1 MKKLIAFLLC
11 LIVVVPVFAKND
23 KDRNEFSVVYGQFTV
38 PQFAYVMGEVF
49 GVMFSLGHASFEN
62 PHMYGAAGIEYVHY
76 TNDWFGFGGTVLC
89 DYMTAK
95 TVSVDKDGN
104 KTPNGD
110 FKFQAGRG
118 RGAVLRERQ
127 RCEGQYFVRL
137 PGHAH
142 RRGLRRR
149 AVPRL
154 RGGRRRLAG
163 HRERRRPLDVLALSV
178 PSCKVERPAPLL
190 VEGPAFFFVAHSAS
204 ICYLYQMEPQL
215 HGLCVNS

>member
-23 KDRNEFSVVYGQFTV
+23 KDRNEFSVTYGQFTV
-38 PQFAYVMGEVF
+38 PQFAYVLGEVF
-49 GVMFSLGHASFEN
+49 GVMFTLGHASFED

-110 FKFQAGRG
+110 FKLGCLSAMPLVKFAWLNRAHVGLYSKLAAGAGYTFTGDNADVKDNFMFAFQATPIGVDFGGERFRG
-118 RGAVLRERQ
+118 
-127 RCEGQYFVRL
+127 FVE
-137 PGHAH
+137 
-142 RRGLRRR
+142 
-149 AVPRL
+149 
-154 RGGRRRLAG
+154 AG
-163 HRERRRPLDVLALSV
+163 IGTQGIANVGVRWL
-178 PSCKVERPAPLL
+178 
-190 VEGPAFFFVAHSAS
+190 F
-204 ICYLYQMEPQL
+204 
-215 HGLCVNS
+215 

>member
-23 KDRNEFSVVYGQFTV
+23 KDRNEFSVTYGQFTV
-38 PQFAYVMGEVF
+38 PQFAYVLGEVF
-49 GVMFSLGHASFEN
+49 GVMFTLGHASFEE

-110 FKFQAGRG
+110 FKLGCLSAMPLVKFAWLNRRTAAMRRTTSRSPSRPRPSAWTSAANSSAASWRPASAGR
-118 RGAVLRERQ
+118 
-127 RCEGQYFVRL
+127 
-137 PGHAH
+137 
-142 RRGLRRR
+142 
-149 AVPRL
+149 
-154 RGGRRRLAG
+154 
-163 HRERRRPLDVLALSV
+163 
-178 PSCKVERPAPLL
+178 
-190 VEGPAFFFVAHSAS
+190 AS
-204 ICYLYQMEPQL
+204 
-215 HGLCVNS
+215 

>member
-23 KDRNEFSVVYGQFTV
+23 KDRNEFSVTYGQFTV
-38 PQFAYVMGEVF
+38 PQFAYVLGEVF
-49 GVMFSLGHASFEN
+49 GVMFTLGHASFED

-110 FKFQAGRG
+110 FKLGCLSAMPLVKFAWLNRAHVGLYSKLAAGAGLFFANGSDAKDNISFAFQATPIGVDFG
-118 RGAVLRERQ
+118 GDQ
-127 RCEGQYFVRL
+127 
-137 PGHAH
+137 
-142 RRGLRRR
+142 
-149 AVPRL
+149 L
-154 RGGRRRLAG
+154 RGFVEAG
-163 HRERRRPLDVLALSV
+163 V
-178 PSCKVERPAPLL
+178 
-190 VEGPAFFFVAHSAS
+190 G
-204 ICYLYQMEPQL
+204 
-215 HGLCVNS
+215 